1 MSWVVENLQ
10 NQLKEMVLR
19 KTDIKVEL
27 YDLDESIKVLG
38 NLIEILSAPRSERT
52 TDNACNTMTDNPYPT
67 SVYVE

>member
-27 YDLDESIKVLG
+27 HDLDESIKVLG

-52 TDNACNTMTDNPYPT
+52 TDNTCNTMTDNPYPT